1 MRIRSQTS
9 RKMLRS
15 FVWSIFAKNCSTA
28 WAVVLICATLGWVY
42 SFESSFDSS
51 SATPSLNSLTPRPKP
66 RINSGILRP
75 PKSNRTTTRMR
86 IIWLGPMIPRNTVF
100 ITTDF
105 ERLKYP
111 FLLNWSLSIR
121 EQTAQRS
128 FHFFGVREH
137 GLFQGSVQW
146 NSRHIHCT

>member
-1 MRIRSQTS
+1 
-9 RKMLRS
+9 
-15 FVWSIFAKNCSTA
+15 
-28 WAVVLICATLGWVY
+28 
-42 SFESSFDSS
+42 
-51 SATPSLNSLTPRPKP
+51 
-66 RINSGILRP
+66 LRP

-128 FHFFGVREH
+128 FHFFGVGKH
-137 GLFQGSVQW
+137 GLF
-146 NSRHIHCT
+146 